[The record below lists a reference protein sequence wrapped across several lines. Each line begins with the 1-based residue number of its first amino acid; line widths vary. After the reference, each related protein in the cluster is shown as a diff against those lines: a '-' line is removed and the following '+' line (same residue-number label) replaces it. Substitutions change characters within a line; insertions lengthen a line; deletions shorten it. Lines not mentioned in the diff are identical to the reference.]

1 MNISRIARGRP
12 RRHPRHKHLCPPLLC
27 LLLAALLLGCGG
39 GAGNTDTD
47 PTACLRAPFAATV
60 RGALDGLAFEAEIR
74 HTVTDGQDTLV
85 LTFTA
90 PTALEGITLSRQGG
104 EVTLSLGEIRL
115 PREDGAEGMAV
126 VLWLFS
132 PDGRVLS
139 VEKNRELGKTSAVLT
154 AEGGE
159 ARTLTIETE
168 SGAPR
173 FAESD
178 GVWVE
183 ILTFRENEVD
193 DFQDME

>member
-12 RRHPRHKHLCPPLLC
+12 RRRLRHKHLCPLLLC
-27 LLLAALLLGCGG
+27 LLLSVLLLGCGG
-39 GAGNTDTD
+39 AGNANAD

-60 RGALDGLAFEAEIR
+60 RGTLDGLAFEAEIR
-74 HTVTDGQDTLV
+74 HAVTEGQDALA

-90 PTALEGITLSRQGG
+90 PTALEGITLLRQGG
-104 EVTLSLGEIRL
+104 EMTLSLGEIRL

-139 VEKNRELGKTSAVLT
+139 VEKNRELGETSAVLT
-154 AEGGE
+154 VEGGE
-159 ARTLTIETE
+159 ARTLTFDTA

>member
-1 MNISRIARGRP
+1 MNFTHIAHRRP
-12 RRHPRHKHLCPPLLC
+12 RRHPRHKYLCPPLLC
-27 LLLAALLLGCGG
+27 LLLATLLLGCG

-60 RGALDGLAFEAEIR
+60 RGALDGLAFEAEIC
-74 HTVTDGQDTLV
+74 HTVTDGQDALA

-90 PTALEGITLSRQGG
+90 PAALEGITVARQGE
-104 EVTLSLGEIRL
+104 EVTLTLGEICV
-115 PREDGAEGMAV
+115 PKADSEEGMAV

-139 VEKNRELGKTSAVLT
+139 VEKNRELGETSAVLT

-159 ARTLTIETE
+159 ARTLTFDTA
-168 SGAPR
+168 SGSPR

>member
-27 LLLAALLLGCGG
+27 LLLSVLLLSCGG
-39 GAGNTDTD
+39 TGNTNAD

-60 RGALDGLAFEAEIR
+60 RGALDGLAFEAEIC
-74 HTVTDGQDTLV
+74 HTVTDGQDALAF
-85 LTFTA
+85 TFTA
-90 PTALEGITLSRQGG
+90 PAALEGITVARQGE
-104 EVTLSLGEIRL
+104 EVTLTLGEICV
-115 PREDGAEGMAV
+115 PKADSEEGMAV

-139 VEKNRELGKTSAVLT
+139 VEKNRELGETSAVLT

-159 ARTLTIETE
+159 ARTLTFDTA

-173 FAESD
+173 FVESD

-183 ILTFRENEVD
+183 ILIFRENEVD

>member
-12 RRHPRHKHLCPPLLC
+12 RRHPRHKHLCTPLLC
-27 LLLAALLLGCGG
+27 LLLAALLLGCG

-60 RGALDGLAFEAEIR
+60 RGALDGLAFEAEIC
-74 HTVTDGQDTLV
+74 HTVTDGQDALA
-85 LTFTA
+85 LTFTTPA
-90 PTALEGITLSRQGG
+90 ALEGITLSRQGG
-104 EVTLSLGEIRL
+104 EMALSLGEIRL

-139 VEKNRELGKTSAVLT
+139 VEKNRELGETSAVLT

-159 ARTLTIETE
+159 ARTLTFDTA

-183 ILTFRENEVD
+183 VLTFQEDETE
-193 DFQDME
+193 DFQNTK